1 MAHREEIG
9 HLESRLDAAKEA
21 NRHGSEQYDN
31 LEEEFRQCQLTNRE
45 QELDLAYVDNKANIA
60 IDQAG
65 NFFERLLRTN
75 SNQRI
80 PTPPVQNDIGHRKYF
95 LSHVFY
101 SHVLVHSLT
110 RSCPS
115 HYHRSSISELPSSQW
130 YHQK

>member
-9 HLESRLDAAKEA
+9 HLESRLDAAEEA

-65 NFFERLLRTN
+65 KFLNVYCERILTKESLPHLYRTT
-75 SNQRI
+75 SD
-80 PTPPVQNDIGHRKYF
+80 TVSTFYHMYF
-95 LSHVFY
+95 IHM
-101 SHVLVHSLT
+101 
-110 RSCPS
+110 C
-115 HYHRSSISELPSSQW
+115 
-130 YHQK
+130 